1 MAPTDFRSVGA
12 PREKEIT
19 AGEVCSMLEFDG
31 STMICEALIVL
42 VVNPSTKTSSPTFS
56 ELLDIDFGAWT
67 RRTLTS
73 RG

>member
-1 MAPTDFRSVGA
+1 
-12 PREKEIT
+12 
-19 AGEVCSMLEFDG
+19 MLEFDC